1 MKLNIKIF
9 YHMRNLFLTFTALF
23 ASVMLMSATERKFE
37 VLSPDATLKAEV
49 VLGESVLYS
58 VWKNNQKILEPS
70 CISMELS
77 DGTFFGKGASL
88 KKASRSKA
96 DNVLAASFYKKS
108 QVVEKYN
115 ELTLTF
121 KTHKIIFRVYDA
133 GVAYRFESL
142 KKGDYQ
148 VVNEKAEFAF
158 PSDNKAWIPYV
169 KRNKKGSSPF
179 MNSFENLY
187 TCSEL
192 SGWDKEGFAFLPL
205 MVEGPDG
212 YKVNIMESDLLDYP
226 GMYLRNTDG
235 DTVLESLYAPYPKT
249 VEQGG
254 HNMLQSLVREEEAF
268 IAKCSGPVSFPWRI
282 VSVSAED
289 KDMLDNDLVWLLGTP
304 AEPSK
309 DWSWVK
315 PGKVAWEW
323 WNDWN
328 ITGVDFKAGVNNDTY
343 KYYIDFAS
351 KNGIE
356 YVILDEGWAVNLQA
370 DLFKVVPEINLEEL
384 VSYAKERNVGIVL
397 WAGYWAFEKDMEKAC
412 EHYSKMGVKG
422 WKVDFM
428 DRDDQLMVDF
438 YHRCAKT
445 AAKYNMFLD
454 MHGGFKPSGLSRTYP
469 NVLNYEGVYGL
480 ENMKW
485 YKGQDMV
492 TYDVQ
497 IPFIRMAAGPMD
509 YTQGAMLNGGLK
521 CTSTNAEPKSQGT
534 RCRQMGMYVVY
545 ESPFNMLC
553 DTPIHY
559 EAEMECTEFIAS
571 VPTVW
576 DETVALDGKVG
587 EYVVIA
593 RRKGDVWYIGG
604 LTGWTEREYVVDLSK
619 LGGGNWNVE
628 LFADGINAG
637 HNAKDYKKTS
647 FAASGSFTVKMLPG
661 GGFAARL
668 SR

>member
-1 MKLNIKIF
+1 MK
-9 YHMRNLFLTFTALF
+9 
-23 ASVMLMSATERKFE
+23 
-37 VLSPDATLKAEV
+37 
-49 VLGESVLYS
+49 
-58 VWKNNQKILEPS
+58 
-70 CISMELS
+70 LS
-77 DGTFFGKGASL
+77 DGSIFGDG
-88 KKASRSKA
+88 KAFKNVSRAKV
-96 DNVLAASFYKKS
+96 DNLLDASFYKKS
-108 QVVEKYN
+108 QVRESYN

-121 KTHKIIFRVYDA
+121 KNFKLVFRAYDA
-133 GVAYRFESL
+133 GVAYRFVSL
-142 KKGDYQ
+142 TKKGFDVESEQ
-148 VVNEKAEFAF
+148 AQFAF
-158 PSDNKAWIPYV
+158 PADWKAYVPYV
-169 KRNKKGSSPF
+169 KTSKHSRGNQF
-179 MNSFENLY
+179 FNSFENLY
-187 TCSEL
+187 EHIALSE
-192 SGWDKEGFAFLPL
+192 WDKARFAFLPV
-205 MVEGPDG
+205 MVESPKG
-212 YKVNIMESDLLDYP
+212 YKVNIMESDLLNYP
-226 GMYLRNTDG
+226 GMYMSNVDG
-235 DTVLESLYAPYPKT
+235 DSTLEAQFAPYPKK

-254 HNMLQSLVREEEAF
+254 HNKLQGQVTEYESY
-268 IAKCSGPVSFPWRI
+268 IARCSGPTSFPWRI

-304 AEPSK
+304 ADSSK

-356 YVILDEGWAVNLQA
+356 YVILDEGWATKYKT
-370 DLFKVVPEINLEEL
+370 DLFDVVPEINLPEL
-384 VSYAKERNVGIVL
+384 VAYAAERNVGLVL
-397 WAGYWAFEKDMEKAC
+397 WAGYWAFDKDMDKVC
-412 EHYSKMGVKG
+412 EHYSKMGIKG

-428 DRDDQLMVDF
+428 DRDDQQMVDF

-454 MHGGFKPSGLSRTYP
+454 MHGGFKPCGLNRTYP

-509 YTQGAMLNGGLK
+509 YTQGAMLNGGRK
-521 CTSTNAEPKSQGT
+521 CTSASSEPKSQGT
-534 RCRQMGMYVVY
+534 RCRQLGMYVVF

-559 EAEMECTEFIAS
+559 EKEIECTEFIAS

-604 LTGWTEREYVVDLSK
+604 LTDWENRTIEINLDV

-628 LFADGINAG
+628 LFTDGVNVG
-637 HNAKDYKKTS
+637 RNAKDYKKTNFS
-647 FAASGSFTVKMLPG
+647 ATGSFSVKMTPG
-661 GGFAARL
+661 GGFAVRL
-668 SR
+668 TR

>member
-1 MKLNIKIF
+1 MQNYLLTIALALIANIS
-9 YHMRNLFLTFTALF
+9 LTA
-23 ASVMLMSATERKFE
+23 AERKYD
-37 VLSPDATLKAEV
+37 VVSPDGTLKAEV
-49 VLGESVLYS
+49 IVGETISYSVL
-58 VWKNNQKILEPS
+58 KNDQKILDLS
-70 CISMELS
+70 VLSMELS
-77 DGTFFGKGASL
+77 DGTIFGQGAAP
-88 KKASRSKA
+88 KKVTRSKA
-96 DNVLAASFYKKS
+96 DNVLDAPLYKKS
-108 QVVEKYN
+108 KVVEKYN
-115 ELTLTF
+115 ELSLTF
-121 KTHKIIFRVYDA
+121 KTCKLIFRVYDA
-133 GVAYRFESL
+133 GVAYRFVSL
-142 KKGDYQ
+142 KKGEYQ
-148 VVNEKAEFAF
+148 VVNEVADFAF
-158 PSDNKAWIPYV
+158 SADCNAWIPYA
-169 KRNKKGSSPF
+169 KTGRHSRGNQF
-179 MNSFENLY
+179 FNSFENTY
-187 TCSEL
+187 EYCRISD
-192 SGWDKEGFAFLPL
+192 WDKSRYAFLPV
-205 MVEGPDG
+205 MFEAPAG
-212 YKVNIMESDLLDYP
+212 YKVNIMESDLLNYP
-226 GMYLRNTDG
+226 GMYLSNVDG
-235 DTVLESLYAPYPKT
+235 DSSVEAKFAPCPKT

-254 HNMLQSLVREEEAF
+254 HNMLQGLVSETESY
-268 IAKCSGPVSFPWRI
+268 IAKCSGPTLFPWRI

-304 AEPSK
+304 ADQSK

-356 YVILDEGWAVNLQA
+356 YVILDEGWATKYKT
-370 DLFKVVPEINLEEL
+370 DLFDVVPEINLPEL
-384 VSYAKERNVGIVL
+384 VAYASERNVGLVL
-397 WAGYWAFEKDMEKAC
+397 WAGYWAFNKDMDNVC
-412 EHYSKMGVKG
+412 EHYSKMGIKG

-445 AAKYNMFLD
+445 AAKYHMFLD
-454 MHGGFKPSGLSRTYP
+454 MHGGYKPCGLNRTYP

-485 YKGQDMV
+485 YKGHDQV

-509 YTQGAMLNGGLK
+509 YTQGAMLNGGRN

-534 RCRQMGMYVVY
+534 RCRQLGMYVIY

-559 EAEMECTEFIAS
+559 EQEVECTDFIAA

-576 DETVALDGKVG
+576 DETLPLDGKVG

-593 RRKGDVWYIGG
+593 RRKGNVWYIGG
-604 LTGWTEREYVVDLSK
+604 LTAWEEREYVVDLLQ
-619 LGGGNWNVE
+619 LGGGKWNVE
-628 LFADGINAG
+628 LFADGVNAD
-637 HNAKDYKKTS
+637 HNAKDYKKTT
-647 FAASGSFTVKMLPG
+647 FTTSGSFSVTMAPG
-661 GGFAARL
+661 GGFVARL

>member
-1 MKLNIKIF
+1 MKHYL
-9 YHMRNLFLTFTALF
+9 LTIALALL
-23 ASVMLMSATERKFE
+23 ASVSLSAAERKYD
-37 VLSPDATLKAEV
+37 VASPEGTLMTEV
-49 VLGESVLYS
+49 VVGEMISYS
-58 VWKNNQKILEPS
+58 VFKNDQKILDS
-70 CISMELS
+70 SVVSMELS
-77 DGTFFGKGASL
+77 DGTIFGQGAAP
-88 KKASRSKA
+88 KKVTRSKV
-96 DNVLAASFYKKS
+96 DNVLDAPFYKKS
-108 QVVEKYN
+108 KVVEKYN
-115 ELTLTF
+115 ELALTF
-121 KTHKIIFRVYDA
+121 KTYKLIFRLYDA

-142 KKGDYQ
+142 KKGEYQ
-148 VVNEKAEFAF
+148 VVNEIADFAF
-158 PSDNKAWIPYV
+158 SADCNAWIPYV
-169 KRNKKGSSPF
+169 KTSRHSRGNQF
-179 MNSFENLY
+179 FNSFENTY
-187 TCSEL
+187 EYCQISA
-192 SGWDKEGFAFLPL
+192 WDDQRYAFLPV
-205 MVEGPDG
+205 MFEVPAG
-212 YKVNIMESDLLDYP
+212 YKVNIMESDLLNYP
-226 GMYLRNTDG
+226 GMYLSNVDG
-235 DTVLESLYAPYPKT
+235 DSSVEAKFAPCPKL

-254 HNMLQSLVREEEAF
+254 HNMLQGLVCETEPY
-268 IAKCSGPVSFPWRI
+268 IAKCSGPTSFPWRI

-289 KDMLDNDLVWLLGTP
+289 KDMLNNDLVWLLGTP
-304 AEPSK
+304 ADPAK

-356 YVILDEGWAVNLQA
+356 YVILDEGWATKYKT
-370 DLFKVVPEINLEEL
+370 DLFDVVPEINLPEL
-384 VSYAKERNVGIVL
+384 VAYAAGRNVGLVL
-397 WAGYWAFEKDMEKAC
+397 WAGYWAFNKNMDEVC
-412 EHYSKMGVKG
+412 EHYSKMGIKG

-454 MHGGFKPSGLSRTYP
+454 MHGGFKPCGLNRTYP

-485 YKGQDMV
+485 YKGHDQV

-509 YTQGAMLNGGLK
+509 YTQGAMLNGGRN

-534 RCRQMGMYVVY
+534 RCRQMGMYVVF

-559 EAEMECTEFIAS
+559 EQEVECTDFIAS

-576 DETVALDGKVG
+576 DETLPLDGKVG

-593 RRKGDVWYIGG
+593 RRKGEVWYVGG
-604 LTGWTEREYVVDLSK
+604 LTAWEEREYVVDLSR
-619 LGGGNWNVE
+619 LGDGNWNIE
-628 LFADGINAG
+628 LFADGVNAD
-637 HNAKDYKKTS
+637 HNAKDYKKTT
-647 FAASGSFTVKMLPG
+647 FTASGPFSVTMVSG
-661 GGFAARL
+661 GGFVARL
-668 SR
+668 YR